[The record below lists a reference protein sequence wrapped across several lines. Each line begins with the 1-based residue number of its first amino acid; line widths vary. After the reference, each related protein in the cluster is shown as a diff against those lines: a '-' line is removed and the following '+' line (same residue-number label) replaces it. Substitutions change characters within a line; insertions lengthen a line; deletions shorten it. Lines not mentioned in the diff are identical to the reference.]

1 MAVKVLTVVL
11 KYSCII
17 IHHLSNELSRVLYFD
32 LEKPVCCHIYSYFS
46 SICLESEGMY
56 IALTSSS
63 TLEDKNFSDC
73 KTEHPSVIFAS
84 FLLGNHALQ
93 SKNSDA
99 FQPL

>member
-1 MAVKVLTVVL
+1 
-11 KYSCII
+11 
-17 IHHLSNELSRVLYFD
+17 
-32 LEKPVCCHIYSYFS
+32 
-46 SICLESEGMY
+46 MY

-84 FLLGNHALQ
+84 FHLGNHALQ

-99 FQPL
+99 CQQL

>member
-11 KYSCII
+11 KYSCTEYTSSLKWVVKGFIFWPWKTCM
-17 IHHLSNELSRVLYFD
+17 LS
-32 LEKPVCCHIYSYFS
+32 YSYFS

-73 KTEHPSVIFAS
+73 KIEHPSVIFAS

-99 FQPL
+99 CQQL

>member
-32 LEKPVCCHIYSYFS
+32 LEKPVCCHI
-46 SICLESEGMY
+46 
-56 IALTSSS
+56 LTSFQFAWSLKVY
-63 TLEDKNFSDC
+63 TLRWPAHPLWKRKNFSDC
-73 KTEHPSVIFAS
+73 KTEHPFVIFAS
-84 FLLGNHALQ
+84 FLLGNHALR

-99 FQPL
+99 CQQL